1 MNKFLRPMADF
12 RSLIHTVPDFPKKG
26 IQFKD
31 ITPLLKDSAAVRFC
45 VDELVPKPNQHI
57 DVVVGI
63 ESRGFILG
71 PLLAQRLECGF
82 VPVRK
87 KGKLPGPTISAQYAL
102 EYGEA
107 EIEIHRDAIEPGD
120 CVLLH
125 DDVLATGGTTV
136 AAIELI
142 ESLGGRVIQCSFI
155 IELTALSGRAKLEQY
170 TLKSAYNL

>member
-1 MNKFLRPMADF
+1 MADF
-12 RSLIHTVPDFPKKG
+12 QSLIQTVYDFPKKG
-26 IQFKD
+26 VEFKD
-31 ITPLLKDSAAVRFC
+31 ITPLLKKIPAAVRFC
-45 VDELVPKPNQHI
+45 VDELMPKPNQPI

-87 KGKLPGPTISAQYAL
+87 KEKLPGPTISVRYDL

-107 EIEIHRDAIEPGD
+107 EIEIHRDAIGPGD

-125 DDVLATGGTTV
+125 DDVLATGGTAV
-136 AAIELI
+136 AAIKLI
-142 ESLGGRVIQCSFI
+142 ESLGGRVVQCSFI
-155 IELTALSGRAKLEQY
+155 IELTALAGLNKLEHYSVQ
-170 TLKSAYNL
+170 SACHL